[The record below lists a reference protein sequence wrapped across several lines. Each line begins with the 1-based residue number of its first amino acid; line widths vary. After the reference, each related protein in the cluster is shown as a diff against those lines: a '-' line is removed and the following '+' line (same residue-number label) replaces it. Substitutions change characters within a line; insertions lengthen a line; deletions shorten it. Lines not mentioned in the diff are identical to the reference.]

1 MTEEKLDEQQVPVS
15 EEQEVDASEDQDS
28 QVRSEPQRTVPLEAL
43 EAERRKR
50 QELEA
55 HNRALQEL
63 MTKSKPQ
70 ERVEDESDDDEDE
83 FITKAEMKERL
94 KKVTFT
100 QKREVLEEAF
110 VDSKPEAVELI
121 NTHLEGI
128 IKRKP
133 WLAQTIESAPNRYA
147 RAYEI
152 VQDYMPKEEK
162 SAPASKFSRPQA
174 EAKKIVENAQKPG
187 NPTTIAKAVNGSNID
202 YLKSIQGKPEFRDYR
217 RKMLAG
223 G

>member
-1 MTEEKLDEQQVPVS
+1 MTEEQLDAQPFADTEQQEVGA
-15 EEQEVDASEDQDS
+15 EETQVE
-28 QVRSEPQRTVPLEAL
+28 VRSEPVRTVPLEAL

-50 QELEA
+50 QDLEA
-55 HNRALQEL
+55 QNRALQDL
-63 MTKSKPQ
+63 MVKSKAPQ
-70 ERVEDESDDDEDE
+70 RVEESEDEDADE

-94 KKVTFT
+94 KTVTFT

-110 VDSKPEAVELI
+110 CDSKPEAVELI
-121 NTHLEGI
+121 NTHLEQI

-152 VQDYMPKEEK
+152 VQDYMPKDEK
-162 SAPASKFSRPQA
+162 VAPASKFSRPQA
-174 EAKKIVENAQKPG
+174 EAKKIVENSQKPG
-187 NPTTIAKAVNGSNID
+187 NPATIAKAANGSNMD

-217 RKMLAG
+217 RKMLTG

>member
-1 MTEEKLDEQQVPVS
+1 MEEQIDEQIPVS
-15 EEQEVDASEDQDS
+15 EEEVADQEDTQTEQPS
-28 QVRSEPQRTVPLEAL
+28 RTVPLEAL

-50 QELEA
+50 QDLEA
-55 HNRALQEL
+55 QNRALQDL
-63 MTKSKPQ
+63 MIKSKGQ
-70 ERVEDESDDDEDE
+70 ETPVDDSDDEDE

-94 KKVTFT
+94 SKVTFA

-110 VDSKPEAVELI
+110 VENKPEAIELI

-133 WLAQTIESAPNRYA
+133 WLAPTIQAAPNRYA

-152 VQDYMPKEEK
+152 VQDYMPKD
-162 SAPASKFSRPQA
+162 APAQKFSRPQA
-174 EAKKIVENAQKPG
+174 DAKRIIENSQKPG
-187 NPTTIAKAVNGSNID
+187 NPATIAKAANSSNEA
-202 YLKSIQGKPEFRDYR
+202 YLKSIQGKPEFREYR
-217 RKMLAG
+217 RKMRAG

>member
-1 MTEEKLDEQQVPVS
+1 MIEDEIEQQAPVS
-15 EEQEVDASEDQDS
+15 EEAPVVEEAEVEQAI
-28 QVRSEPQRTVPLEAL
+28 PAARTVPLEAL

-50 QELEA
+50 QDLEA
-55 HNRALQEL
+55 QNRVLQEF
-63 MTKSKPQ
+63 MMKSKGEAKP
-70 ERVEDESDDDEDE
+70 EDDSDDDE
-83 FITKAEMKERL
+83 FITKAEMKRRL
-94 KKVTFT
+94 DTLSFA

-110 VDSKPEAVELI
+110 CDSKPEAVQLI
-121 NTHLEGI
+121 NTHLEQI

-162 SAPASKFSRPQA
+162 VAPASKFSRPQA
-174 EAKKIVENAQKPG
+174 EAKKIVENSQKPG
-187 NPTTIAKAVNGSNID
+187 NPATIAKAANGSNID

-217 RKMLAG
+217 KKMLAG
-223 G
+223 A

>member
-1 MTEEKLDEQQVPVS
+1 MTEEQEDVQQEPVS
-15 EEQEVDASEDQDS
+15 EAAEVDASEDQET
-28 QVRSEPQRTVPLEAL
+28 QVRAEPQRTVPLEAL

-55 HNRALQEL
+55 QNRALQEL
-63 MTKSKPQ
+63 MTKSKAP
-70 ERVEDESDDDEDE
+70 EKVEEEDDDEDE
-83 FITKAEMKERL
+83 FITKAEMKSRL
-94 KKVTFT
+94 AKVTFA
-100 QKREVLEEAF
+100 QKREMLEEAF
-110 VDSKPEAVELI
+110 CDSKPEAVELI
-121 NTHLEGI
+121 NTHLEQI

-152 VQDYMPKEEK
+152 VQDYMPKDEK
-162 SAPASKFSRPQA
+162 VAPSSKFARPKD

-187 NPTTIAKAVNGSNID
+187 NPATIAKAANGSNLD
-202 YLKSIQGKPEFRDYR
+202 YLKSIQGKPEFREYR